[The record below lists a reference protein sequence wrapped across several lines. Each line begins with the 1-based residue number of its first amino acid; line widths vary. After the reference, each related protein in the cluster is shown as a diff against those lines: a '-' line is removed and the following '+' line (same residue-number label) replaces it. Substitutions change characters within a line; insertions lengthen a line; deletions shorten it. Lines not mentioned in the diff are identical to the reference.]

1 MRKIVPWIATVI
13 GLGNWLKNFTKIDET
28 VRRVVY
34 WVAFFS
40 LVSAA
45 MSWVA
50 DHITPISQYGWG
62 AVVFAGIGA
71 ACVLTL
77 VVCAMFMTWHYFNP
91 LPGEPATSS
100 GKGQE
105 APALD
110 DISLRLAEAERGIAQ
125 NKAGLEGLR
134 LEVAMLTRSL
144 RARDAEA
151 MIKEADQVIM
161 CTAKKILEEPYPDE
175 AAWVADYAVWETA
188 MRQIDNLMSQWQPH
202 DKPFLDFRPKDLEG
216 APAPPPQSSIRF
228 VTNIIWYKT
237 AWLAQQRYANR
248 REGILKYLFSKAGEL
263 PG

>member
-1 MRKIVPWIATVI
+1 MSKIVPWIATVI

-77 VVCAMFMTWHYFNP
+77 VVCAMFMTWRYFNP

-100 GKGQE
+100 EKGQE
-105 APALD
+105 AH
-110 DISLRLAEAERGIAQ
+110 ETW
-125 NKAGLEGLR
+125 GLN
-134 LEVAMLTRSL
+134 
-144 RARDAEA
+144 
-151 MIKEADQVIM
+151 
-161 CTAKKILEEPYPDE
+161 P
-175 AAWVADYAVWETA
+175 
-188 MRQIDNLMSQWQPH
+188 
-202 DKPFLDFRPKDLEG
+202 
-216 APAPPPQSSIRF
+216 
-228 VTNIIWYKT
+228 
-237 AWLAQQRYANR
+237 
-248 REGILKYLFSKAGEL
+248 
-263 PG
+263 

>member
-1 MRKIVPWIATVI
+1 MRKIIPWIATVI
-13 GLGNWLKNFTKIDET
+13 GLGNWLKNFPKIDEN
-28 VRRVVY
+28 VRRIGS
-34 WVAFFS
+34 WATFFG
-40 LVSAA
+40 LVSTA

-50 DHITPISQYGWG
+50 SYITPISQYGWG
-62 AVVFAGIGA
+62 AVVFAGIGT
-71 ACVLTL
+71 ACVITL
-77 VVCAMFMTWHYFNP
+77 VVCAMFVTWRYFNP

-100 GKGQE
+100 EKGRE

-125 NKAGLEGLR
+125 NKAGLGELR

-144 RARDAEA
+144 RARDAES

-175 AAWVADYAVWETA
+175 AAWAVDYAVWEMA
-188 MRQIDNLMSQWQPH
+188 MRQIDDRLSQWQPH
-202 DKPFLDFRPKDLEG
+202 DKPFLEIRPKDLEG
-216 APAPPPQSSIRF
+216 APEPPPQSNIRF
-228 VTNIIWYKT
+228 VTNMIWYKT

-248 REGILKYLFSKAGEL
+248 REGILKYLFFKAGEL